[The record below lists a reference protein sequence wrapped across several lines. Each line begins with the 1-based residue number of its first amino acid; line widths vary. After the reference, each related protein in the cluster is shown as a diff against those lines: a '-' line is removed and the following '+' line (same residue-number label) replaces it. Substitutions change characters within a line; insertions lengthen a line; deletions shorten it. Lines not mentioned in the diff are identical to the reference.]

1 MKVTSHTSRAS
12 FVGVEQLPVSAEA
25 RPRTLSDEDAET
37 IVQDALELLGDA
49 SFRQVFW
56 DNRWLP
62 FINSKKSLDQ
72 IWLFET
78 SGYGLC
84 KRRGL
89 ALERNGY
96 VVTIL
101 VLPDPLQ

>member
-1 MKVTSHTSRAS
+1 
-12 FVGVEQLPVSAEA
+12 
-25 RPRTLSDEDAET
+25 
-37 IVQDALELLGDA
+37 
-49 SFRQVFW
+49 
-56 DNRWLP
+56 LP

-101 VLPDPLQ
+101 VLPDPPQ

>member
-1 MKVTSHTSRAS
+1 
-12 FVGVEQLPVSAEA
+12 
-25 RPRTLSDEDAET
+25 
-37 IVQDALELLGDA
+37 
-49 SFRQVFW
+49 
-56 DNRWLP
+56 
-62 FINSKKSLDQ
+62 LDQ

-78 SGYGLC
+78 SGYGLS